1 MLKGHDGMAK
11 INTTV
16 GNVSIKI
23 DTKRIDRNLKE
34 AQRVLNIAVKKD
46 CEPLVPHLNGGLRG
60 NVNFPEGIY
69 GGVLEYNSP
78 YANYLYQGELYLAA
92 NGSSWAKKHEKK
104 YPAGKQLEYHES
116 GTTDHWFEIAKQ
128 KHASEWI
135 KAVKDEMGK
144 G

>member
-1 MLKGHDGMAK
+1 MLKGCDDVAK

-23 DTKRIDRNLKE
+23 DTKRIDRNLKN
-34 AQRVLNIAVKKD
+34 AQAVLNAAVKKD

-60 NVNFPEGIY
+60 SATFPEGIY
-69 GGVLEYNSP
+69 GGVLEYGAP
-78 YANYLYQGELYLAA
+78 YSHYIYEGELYLAA

-104 YPAGKQLEYHES
+104 FPTGNPLAYHEP
-116 GTTDHWFEIAKQ
+116 GTTDHFFEEAKRLH
-128 KHASEWI
+128 KNEWI
-135 KAVKDEMGK
+135 KAVKDEVGK